1 MEHLIHEIEQDA
13 LHTAFMTGVKRID
26 SRVLDAMRAIDRRHF
41 VRPRDVNLAY
51 GDYPLDIG
59 YGQTISQPFIVAL
72 VTHLIEPKP
81 TDKVLEVGSGSGYQ
95 AAILSK
101 LCQKVFGIEVI
112 EALCEQARK
121 NLAAANIENVTIVF
135 GDGSLGLKEE
145 APFDKIIVSAASSKL
160 PSPLLDQL
168 VVGGMLVMPKQSSP
182 ADQMLIMIKKTSKTE
197 STIKDILPVRFVP
210 LINL

>member
-1 MEHLIHEIEQDA
+1 
-13 LHTAFMTGVKRID
+13 GVKRID